1 MSVKVAQGKA
11 AGYIG
16 PHIMDLMYWDLIL
29 DLVRSGAAVG
39 INPYRPYS
47 WCELL
52 EKASN
57 ITNIHRHLARAYLIQ
72 NPFKSSLVASYRVL
86 RSRASTMLFLVVQ
99 YEYRYLPAAVLIVP
113 QESEGPV
120 Y

>member
-1 MSVKVAQGKA
+1 MWVKVAQGKA

-29 DLVRSGAAVG
+29 DLVRCGTAVG
-39 INPYRPYS
+39 NPYPYS

-57 ITNIHRHLARAYLIQ
+57 ITNIHRHLARAYLIL
-72 NPFKSSLVASYRVL
+72 NPFHGFKSSLVASYRVL

-99 YEYRYLPAAVLIVP
+99 YEYRYLPAAVLVP